1 MVWFVVKL
9 EILVENEWFEIE
21 RYDNYHGYVHND
33 IIGKNREK
41 KQVIKVMQANFGIF
55 LENFRFFY
63 MKLSL
68 VPKREKDF
76 V

>member
-21 RYDNYHGYVHND
+21 RYDNYHGYIHKD

-41 KQVIKVMQANFGIF
+41 KQVIKYKLVNIESGLNMAI
-55 LENFRFFY
+55 EDFRKNY
-63 MKLSL
+63 QLYIW
-68 VPKREKDF
+68 RYHNG
-76 V
+76 